1 MALFDTHTHLYLSDF
16 DAAGGGEAAVARAVE
31 AGVEAMLMPNVDL
44 STIAPLRSLQERCP
58 GRVYAAMGLHPT
70 EVGASWRDDVA
81 QALDAVAA
89 TDVAIGE
96 VGMDLYW
103 DRTFR
108 DEQMQALEMQAL
120 RAVELDLPLV
130 IHCREA
136 LAETLEVLSGVRG
149 ARGVMHSFGG
159 TEADVDAVRRA
170 LGDDWYFGINGIVT
184 FKNCKVADA
193 LPAITMDR
201 LLLET
206 DAPYLAPVPH
216 RGKRNESAFITF
228 TAAKVAQALGVA
240 QQEVAQTT
248 FANSRQFLRLKS

>member
-1 MALFDTHTHLYLSDF
+1 
-16 DAAGGGEAAVARAVE
+16 
-31 AGVEAMLMPNVDL
+31 
-44 STIAPLRSLQERCP
+44 
-58 GRVYAAMGLHPT
+58 MGLHPT

-136 LAETLEVLSGVRG
+136 LAETLEVLSVRG

-193 LPAITMDR
+193 LPAITMDGCCLKPMLHTLLRCPTVASGTKAPSSRSR
-201 LLLET
+201 LRGWRRRSAWRSKKWQRRRLPIPGNFCGLNLDLT
-206 DAPYLAPVPH
+206 NFNGGGRCLA
-216 RGKRNESAFITF
+216 NY
-228 TAAKVAQALGVA
+228 Q
-240 QQEVAQTT
+240 
-248 FANSRQFLRLKS
+248 